1 MMPRRDCSL
10 IFLRAVPPDI
20 LNLTTSSSTVYV
32 GERLITTCC
41 ARGYPVPI
49 IFINGNMVPTNFGIA
64 TNGVYERCAS
74 LSTNTSNITPG
85 TMMTTYCNVSLH
97 KTVTCTATG
106 QGGLP
111 EVPPEVVDNCQAAL
125 SASVHKN
132 TSTLI
137 ASKWSL

>member
-1 MMPRRDCSL
+1 MPLRDCSL
-10 IFLRAVPPDI
+10 IFLRPVPPDI

-32 GERLITTCC
+32 GETLITTCC

-49 IFINGNMVPTNFGIA
+49 IFINGNMVPTNVGNP

-74 LSTNTSNITPG
+74 LSTNTSSNTPG

-97 KTVTCTATG
+97 RTVKCTTTG
-106 QGGLP
+106 YGGLP
-111 EVPPEVVDNCQAAL
+111 KVPQEVVDNCQAAL

-137 ASKWSL
+137 ASK